1 MHYLKL
7 NRHNFSTGICK
18 KSYRQEQKCISL
30 MVILGSDVLLV
41 NRKISIL
48 MFLQLLT
55 LGINKIMLLVSVD
68 SVAGDLLWFLAGEQE
83 SYCSVKM

>member
-1 MHYLKL
+1 M
-7 NRHNFSTGICK
+7 
-18 KSYRQEQKCISL
+18 
-30 MVILGSDVLLV
+30 ILDSDVLLV

-48 MFLQLLT
+48 MLPQLLT